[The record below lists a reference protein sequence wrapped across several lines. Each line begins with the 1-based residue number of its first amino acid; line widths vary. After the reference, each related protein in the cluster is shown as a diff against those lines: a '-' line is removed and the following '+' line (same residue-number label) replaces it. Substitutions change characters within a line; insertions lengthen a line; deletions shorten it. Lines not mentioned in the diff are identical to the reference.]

1 MEFKEELSKQYSL
14 LYVEDEDNVREGL
27 VRFLQR
33 RFKTVYVGRDGQEGL
48 EQFKS
53 HRPDIVITDIQMPVM
68 DGLEMLS
75 AIKEISTSTP
85 VIITTA
91 FNEIPYLM
99 KAIELHVDSYI
110 KKPIVKEDIISAVQK
125 IVCFLT
131 QRYEL
136 EMKNKI
142 IQTFIDINPRFAF
155 LVTKEN
161 ALVIDRFFLNFFGY
175 DSFEEFAAYNAGAFP
190 NAQGTNTPMHNSQDL
205 MAWINAIT
213 NGTGQQHIV
222 YIRSKGAEARQP
234 FVVMCKEFAPF
245 NIFLFTFMEGR

>member
-1 MEFKEELSKQYSL
+1 MAIQEELSRQYSL

-33 RFKTVYVGRDGQEGL
+33 RFKAVYVGRDGQEGL
-48 EQFKS
+48 EQFKR
-53 HRPDIVITDIQMPVM
+53 HRPDIIITDIQMPVM
-68 DGLEMLS
+68 DGLEMVNS
-75 AIKEISTSTP
+75 IKEISPSTP

-110 KKPIVKEDIISAVQK
+110 KKPIVKEDIISAIRKSVQ
-125 IVCFLT
+125 FLT
-131 QRYEL
+131 QRHEI

-161 ALVIDRFFLNFFGY
+161 VLVMNSFFLNFFGY
-175 DSFEEFAAYNAGAFP
+175 DSFEEFARDNANGFSTQGAH
-190 NAQGTNTPMHNSQDL
+190 TPIHSSQDL
-205 MAWINAIT
+205 LDWINT
-213 NGTGQQHIV
+213 FYESGEQRHVV
-222 YIRSKGAEARQP
+222 YIKSKGAGKEQP
-234 FVVMCKEFAPF
+234 FVIMCKEFAPF
-245 NIFLFTFMEGR
+245 SIFLFTFMEGQ

>member
-110 KKPIVKEDIISAVQK
+110 KKTYRQG
-125 IVCFLT
+125 
-131 QRYEL
+131 RYHL
-136 EMKNKI
+136 RRPK
-142 IQTFIDINPRFAF
+142 
-155 LVTKEN
+155 
-161 ALVIDRFFLNFFGY
+161 DRMFSY
-175 DSFEEFAAYNAGAFP
+175 PE
-190 NAQGTNTPMHNSQDL
+190 
-205 MAWINAIT
+205 
-213 NGTGQQHIV
+213 V
-222 YIRSKGAEARQP
+222 
-234 FVVMCKEFAPF
+234 
-245 NIFLFTFMEGR
+245 